1 MYMYNVCIK
10 VFLCFFENYCLV
22 SFCDFEYMLV
32 LFIFSVMYMY
42 GIVSFLQGPRN
53 LSQLPNFAFSVPLAM
68 FHCSA
73 SDQQQGKDGKER
85 SREADHRLQDAL
97 MKFPCVS
104 VCGISDGPGNVIP
117 IQ

>member
-1 MYMYNVCIK
+1 M
-10 VFLCFFENYCLV
+10 V
-22 SFCDFEYMLV
+22 SLRDFEYMLW
-32 LFIFSVMYMY
+32 FMFSVMYMY
-42 GIVSFLQGPRN
+42 GVVSFLQGPRN

-73 SDQQQGKDGKER
+73 SDQQQGKDGEGEEGR

-104 VCGISDGPGNVIP
+104 VCGISDGPGYVIP
-117 IQ
+117 N